1 MPAAVAAAEAA
12 ALRDKISAAAVG
24 LASVMVTVSML
35 LESGEPFV
43 LMVALGNRLTIVCS
57 VNAVIALVPPAAPF
71 KSTVMLIGML
81 LFQRGSSIRSRKM
94 PVNT

>member
-1 MPAAVAAAEAA
+1 MPAAVAADEAA
-12 ALRDKISAAAVG
+12 ALRDRFSATVA

-43 LMVALGNRLTIVCS
+43 LMIALGNRLTIVCS

-81 LFQRGSSIRSRKM
+81 LFQRGSSIHSRKM